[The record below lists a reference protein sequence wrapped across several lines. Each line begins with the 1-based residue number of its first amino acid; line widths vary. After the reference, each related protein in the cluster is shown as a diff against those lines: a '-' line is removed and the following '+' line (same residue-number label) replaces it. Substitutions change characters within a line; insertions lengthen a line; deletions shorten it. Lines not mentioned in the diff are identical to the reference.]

1 MHDHLTL
8 FDLTPGKVLGGRFEI
23 QRQNRQGGLSAAFAV
38 RDQAESRD
46 CELQLFPPA
55 LFETEEEAGDFARS
69 WKPWKGV
76 SSAAL
81 AATLD
86 VVQLDAGNLALITA
100 LPAGRSLRVLLEEG
114 RRLDEAEALR
124 LGIDLCTGLTEL
136 HGQGLAHGDIKPNTI
151 WIAQAD
157 SDGALTPCLVDG
169 GVTAALWN
177 AKHLGEQTALIGT
190 PYYAPVEQFGGSE
203 PDARSDVYNLCTV
216 LYELATG
223 VLPWQGKS
231 FLEVFQSKL
240 APTPPSMSSRAPEAE
255 VSRAFERAIAP
266 GLAADRNDRYQSA
279 AELGE
284 ALADLVS

>member
-1 MHDHLTL
+1 MHDQLTL

-23 QRQNRQGGLSAAFAV
+23 QRQSRQGGLSAAFAV
-38 RDQAESRD
+38 RDQTSGAD

-55 LFETEEEAGDFARS
+55 LFESDDEAGDFARS
-69 WKPWKGV
+69 WEPWKQVGSV
-76 SSAAL
+76 AL

-100 LPAGRSLRVLLEEG
+100 LPAGRSLRALLEEG

-124 LGIDLCTGLTEL
+124 LGLDLCTGLTEL
-136 HGQGLAHGDIKPNTI
+136 HGMGLAHGDIKPNTI
-151 WIAQAD
+151 WVAD
-157 SDGALTPCLVDG
+157 GEGALSPCLVDG
-169 GVTAALWN
+169 GVTAALWS

-190 PYYAPVEQFGGSE
+190 PYYAPVEQFGGSA

-240 APTPPSMSSRAPEAE
+240 APTPPSMASRAPEAE
-255 VSRAFERAIAP
+255 VTRAFERAIAP
-266 GLAADRNDRYQSA
+266 GLMADRNDRYQSA
-279 AELGE
+279 ADLGE
-284 ALADLVS
+284 ALAELVG

>member
-1 MHDHLTL
+1 MRDQLTL
-8 FDLTPGKVLGGRFEI
+8 FDLTPGNVLGGRFEI

-38 RDQAESRD
+38 SDSAEGRD

-55 LFETEEEAGDFARS
+55 LFETQEEAADFARS
-69 WKPWKGV
+69 WEPWKQV

-81 AATLD
+81 ATTLD

-100 LPAGRSLRVLLEEG
+100 LPAGRSLRAMLEEG
-114 RRLDEAEALR
+114 RKLDEAATLR
-124 LGIDLCTGLTEL
+124 LGIDLCAGLTEL
-136 HGQGLAHGDIKPNTI
+136 HGMGLAHGDIKPNTI
-151 WIAQAD
+151 WVSEA
-157 SDGALTPCLVDG
+157 DGALAPCLVDG
-169 GVTAALWN
+169 GVTAALWS

-190 PYYAPVEQFGGSE
+190 PYYAPVEQFGGSA

-223 VLPWQGKS
+223 ALPWQGKS

-240 APTPPSMSSRAPEAE
+240 APTPPSMVSRAPDAE

-266 GLAADRNDRYQSA
+266 GLMADRNDRYQSA

-284 ALADLVS
+284 ALAELVD